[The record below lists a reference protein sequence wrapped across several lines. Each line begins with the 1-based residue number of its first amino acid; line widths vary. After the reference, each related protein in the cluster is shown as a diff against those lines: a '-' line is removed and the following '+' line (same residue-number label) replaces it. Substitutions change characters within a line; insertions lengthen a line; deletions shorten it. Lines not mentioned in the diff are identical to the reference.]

1 MLKLKVVRD
10 IVNIIALLHTEEVL
24 STDSALWWSHDG
36 TGLLYASFNDTPV
49 REYSFPLYGLPS
61 NQYTHIE
68 SIPYPKVS
76 AVR

>member
-1 MLKLKVVRD
+1 MRYMIAHVT
-10 IVNIIALLHTEEVL
+10 IALLHTEEVL

-49 REYSFPLYGLPS
+49 REYSFPQYGLPS

-76 AVR
+76 VQ